1 MPASFLT
8 TMTPAPV
15 PKDEIQPSN
24 LPACVMM
31 GTLASALGQQTMTQ
45 HSPHAYEQL
54 LVGWIA
60 GAFSTPVALC
70 EMTHI
75 TELCTCRRHD
85 YEQPLA
91 RWTTGCM
98 REVKQ

>member
-1 MPASFLT
+1 MPASSLT

-15 PKDEIQPSN
+15 PKDEMRPSN

-31 GTLASALGQQTMTQ
+31 GTLASALEQRTMTQ

-60 GAFSTPVALC
+60 GAFSTPVALRETTHVTESAPAIATITSNHRQGGPQAVRVC
-70 EMTHI
+70 E
-75 TELCTCRRHD
+75 
-85 YEQPLA
+85 
-91 RWTTGCM
+91 
-98 REVKQ
+98 K